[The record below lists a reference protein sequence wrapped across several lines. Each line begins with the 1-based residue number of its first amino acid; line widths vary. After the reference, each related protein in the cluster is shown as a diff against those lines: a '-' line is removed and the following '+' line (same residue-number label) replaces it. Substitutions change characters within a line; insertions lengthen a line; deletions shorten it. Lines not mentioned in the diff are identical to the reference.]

1 MGMMAPRPHYCKST
15 HNITYSHHEGTEGL
29 ITRQRVNS
37 RPRSAQTSEVVY
49 LVAPRRL
56 QSPLL
61 PQSARAPAP
70 PLTEGNASA
79 EALAH
84 PVHLAQ
90 RLEALLAAHLP

>member
-1 MGMMAPRPHYCKST
+1 MAPRPHYCKST
-15 HNITYSHHEGTEGL
+15 THNITYTHHEDTERV
-29 ITRQRVNS
+29 IARQLSNS

-61 PQSARAPAP
+61 PRSARAPAP
-70 PLTEGNASA
+70 PLTAGSASA

-84 PVHLAQ
+84 PVHQAWP
-90 RLEALLAAHLP
+90 LEALLAANLP